1 MMKKVIGL
9 TKSIIG
15 DIKKIIKIIKIKETQ
30 KRLESSNVIEKYT
43 VSPIFPNKEIMEDAM
58 KRI

>member
-1 MMKKVIGL
+1 MMKKVIEL

-15 DIKKIIKIIKIKETQ
+15 DMKKIIKMIKIKETQ
-30 KRLESSNVIEKYT
+30 KKLKSSNVIEKYT

>member
-15 DIKKIIKIIKIKETQ
+15 DMKKIIKIIKIKETQ

>member
-1 MMKKVIGL
+1 MMKKVIEL
-9 TKSIIG
+9 VKSIIC
-15 DIKKIIKIIKIKETQ
+15 DMKKIIKIKETQ
-30 KRLESSNVIEKYT
+30 KKLESSNVIEKYT

>member
-1 MMKKVIGL
+1 MMKKVIRL

-15 DIKKIIKIIKIKETQ
+15 DMKKIIKIIKIKETQ